1 MYLWR
6 GEFSVPQGCLLELKK
21 TSINTLNMATK
32 PFHYQEMFPLGPDT
46 TEYYHL
52 TSDYVRTENWGGHEF
67 LVVDPEALTVLAR
80 QATHD
85 NSFMLR
91 REHNQMVANILHDP
105 EASAN
110 DKYVALT
117 MLRNAEI
124 AAKGVLPFCQDT
136 GTAIV
141 HGEKGQ
147 MVFTGCDDA
156 EKISRGV
163 YDTYTTDNLRYSQ
176 NAPLTMY
183 DEVNTGCNLPA
194 QIDIHAS
201 EGNEYHFVFVA
212 KGGGSA
218 NKTYLYQETKAI
230 INPKTLVPFL
240 VEKMKSLGT
249 AACPPYHIAF
259 VIGGTSAE
267 KNLET
272 VKKASIKYYDN
283 LPTTGNEYGRA
294 FRDIELEK
302 ELKKASE
309 QIGLGAQFGGKSFA
323 HDIRVIRLP
332 RHGAS
337 CPIGMGVSCSADR
350 NVKAKIN
357 KEGLWIE
364 KLDSN
369 PGELIP
375 EELRNAS
382 EGDAVKIDLNRPMAE
397 VLAELDKFPVAT
409 RLSLS
414 GTIIVGRDI
423 AHAKIK
429 ERLDAGEPMPDYL
442 KNHPIYYAG
451 PAKTPVGKPSGS
463 FGPTTAGRMDP
474 YVDQFQKAGGSMIM
488 IAKGNRSQQVT
499 DACKNNGGFYLG
511 SIGGPAAVLAQN
523 SIKKV
528 ELLEYPELGMEAI
541 WKIEVENF
549 PAFILVDNKG
559 NDFFK
564 QLPQQ
569 CTNCALNK

>member
-1 MYLWR
+1 
-6 GEFSVPQGCLLELKK
+6 
-21 TSINTLNMATK
+21 MATK

-52 TSDYVRTENWGGHEF
+52 TSDYVKVENWGGHEF

-85 NSFMLR
+85 NAFMLR
-91 REHNQMVANILHDP
+91 REHNEMVAKILHDP
-105 EASAN
+105 EASDN
-110 DKYVALT
+110 DKFVALT

-124 AAKGVLPFCQDT
+124 AAKGELPFCQDT
-136 GTAIV
+136 GTAIC

-147 MVFTGCDDA
+147 RVFTGCDDE

-163 YDTYTTDNLRYSQ
+163 YDTYTQCNLRYSQ

-201 EGNEYHFVFVA
+201 EGDEYKFVFVA

-218 NKTYLYQETKAI
+218 NKTYLYQEIKAI

-240 VEKMKSLGT
+240 VEKMKTLGT

-294 FRDIELEK
+294 FRDVELEK
-302 ELKKASE
+302 ELLEASRN
-309 QIGLGAQFGGKSFA
+309 IGLGAQFGGKYFA

-357 KEGLWIE
+357 REGLWIE
-364 KLDSN
+364 KLDTN

-375 EELRNAS
+375 DELRNPAES
-382 EGDAVKIDLNRPMAE
+382 NAVNIDLNRPMNE
-397 VLAELDKFPVAT
+397 VLAELDKYPVAT
-409 RLSLS
+409 RLNLS

-429 ERLDAGEPMPDYL
+429 ERLDNGEPMPQYL
-442 KNHPIYYAG
+442 KDHPIYYAG
-451 PAKTPVGKPSGS
+451 PAKTPKGMASGS

-499 DACKNNGGFYLG
+499 DACHANGGFYLG
-511 SIGGPAAVLAQN
+511 SIGGPAAILAN
-523 SIKKV
+523 DSIKKV

-564 QLPQQ
+564 KIQEK
-569 CTNCALNK
+569 CTGCPLSK